1 MDLGLL
7 KNIRLMLLFVSDGWP
22 HLKKESD
29 TKKYI
34 YYIYIYIYQTFIVNK
49 VEFKFRTYH
58 VSYDLTQCIWI
69 LIIIYM

>member
-1 MDLGLL
+1 MGLGLL

-34 YYIYIYIYQTFIVNK
+34 YYIYIYIKPLLLIKLNSNSEPTM
-49 VEFKFRTYH
+49 
-58 VSYDLTQCIWI
+58 LAMI
-69 LIIIYM
+69 LHNVFGS